1 MSQTDSYRNETA
13 TAGQEDDTPPR
24 SDLSALPAWRA
35 DLSWTAL
42 LWERVW
48 PAVWPAIGLIGAYL
62 LLAVLGLPQAL
73 PVWAHTGL
81 LVLFALGVAGAIWWA
96 VRALRLPNRHAA
108 LRRIEKV
115 NGLDHRPLESIE
127 DTLGTSH
134 EDTAARSLWLLH
146 QQRLRDAV
154 RRLRIGWPRPGLIR
168 RDPYALRV
176 GLGVALIA
184 AVASTGSE
192 SWERIRHA
200 FMPELGGMAS
210 PAPVK
215 LDAWIS
221 PPEYTRQA
229 PVFLTREKDAPIAAT
244 AAASV
249 AAAPGD
255 TPPEGQPGS
264 PDGKAAESTI
274 RVPEGSQLVLRVS
287 GGQDVPALVMTGETT
302 PLDAEDGGGY
312 RLETELAESGR
323 VVVMQ
328 GEREL
333 AAWDVAVV
341 PDEVPTVEFTQ
352 PPGQTARKALRIDFA
367 AKDDYGV
374 EKVTAKIFGS
384 GALAENS
391 ALAKLAPEEIELT
404 IPGQRSREIKSTS
417 FHDLTPHPWAGL
429 PVNLQLIVQDE
440 VGQLGVSKSV
450 QIVLPERVF
459 QHPVARAIIDQRR
472 QLALFPEKNRGR
484 VAAMLDIIAWEHE
497 RYGDDTVVFMALVA
511 AARRLGDAYE
521 DTPDHVA
528 GVLKLLWDTALRIE
542 DGTLSLSEQSLR
554 DSQQALLD
562 ALSDK
567 NATDEEIERLMREFE
582 KALSE
587 YMKSLAEMMRNNPE
601 LQKQMPPMD
610 PNMKLLT
617 QQDLKKLMD
626 QIRDL
631 ARSGQRDAA
640 KQMLSQLQ
648 QMLENLRMR
657 RFAQPNQQQ
666 QQAMKMLN
674 DLQDIIK
681 QQQELLDKTFREAQK
696 RGQMQGGNPSQ
707 PFRPNMMPPGMQQP
721 GMPQQGQPQAGDG
734 KMQPMPG
741 ESQAQEELRR
751 RLGELMRQLGEMSG
765 NVPRPLGRAERSM
778 RQSTDQLGQGQA
790 GQAVPPQTDAVDQL
804 QQGARDATQQ
814 LMQQLSRNGMMQPG
828 PGQPFGNPPEN
839 DRDPFGRNAENDGRG
854 TNVDNRG
861 VQIPDRDK
869 VQDAR
874 RIRDEL
880 RRRAGERS
888 RPVPELEYIDRLL
901 QQF

>member
-1 MSQTDSYRNETA
+1 MSQTDTNGTEMDRPEADAESW
-13 TAGQEDDTPPR
+13 PH

-42 LWERVW
+42 LWERLWPTLW
-48 PAVWPAIGLIGAYL
+48 PAVGLIGAYL
-62 LLAVLGLPQAL
+62 LLAVLGVPQAL
-73 PVWAHTGL
+73 PVWAHSL
-81 LVLFALGVAGAIWWA
+81 LLAAFALGVAGAVWWS
-96 VRALRLPNRHAA
+96 VRSLRLPDRHAA
-108 LRRIEKV
+108 LRRIEKM

-127 DTLGTSH
+127 DTLGTGH
-134 EDTAARSLWLLH
+134 EDVAARSLWLLH

-154 RRLRIGWPRPGLIR
+154 ARLRVGWPKPGLIR

-184 AVASTGSE
+184 AVSVTGSE
-192 SWERIRHA
+192 SWERIRQA
-200 FMPELGGMAS
+200 FMPEIGGMAS
-210 PAPVK
+210 PVPVK

-229 PVFLTREKDAPIAAT
+229 PIFLTREHESPAPAP
-244 AAASV
+244 V
-249 AAAPGD
+249 AAAAAATPGD
-255 TPPEGQPGS
+255 KPPEGQ
-264 PDGKAAESTI
+264 AEKPTI
-274 RVPEGSQLVLRVS
+274 RVPEGSQLVLRLS
-287 GGQDVPALVMTGETT
+287 GGRTVPALVMGGETT

-312 RLETELAESGR
+312 RLETELAESGH
-323 VVVMQ
+323 VAVMQ

-333 AAWDVAVV
+333 AAWDVTVV
-341 PDEVPTVEFTQ
+341 PDQAPTVAFTQ
-352 PPGQTARKALRIDFA
+352 PPGQTARKALRIDFV

-374 EKVTAKIFGS
+374 EKVTAKIYGS

-429 PVNLQLIVQDE
+429 PVNLQLIVRDE

-450 QIVLPERVF
+450 QIVLPQRIF

-472 QLALFPEKNRGR
+472 QLALFPEQNRGR

-497 RYGDDTVVFMALVA
+497 RYNDDYVVFMSLIA
-511 AARRLGDAYE
+511 AARRLGPGYE
-521 DTPDHVA
+521 DTPEHVA
-528 GVLKLLWDTALRIE
+528 GVLTLLWDTALRIE

-567 NATDEEIERLMREFE
+567 NATDKEIERLMREFE
-582 KALSE
+582 KALNE
-587 YMKSLAEMMRNNPE
+587 YMQSLAEMMRNNPDM
-601 LQKQMPPMD
+601 QKQLPQMD
-610 PNMKLLT
+610 PNAKILT
-617 QQDLKKLMD
+617 QQDLKNLMD
-626 QIRDL
+626 RIREL

-681 QQQELLDKTFREAQK
+681 QQQQLLDKTFREAQK
-696 RGQMQGGNPSQ
+696 RGQMRSGNPSR

-721 GMPQQGQPQAGDG
+721 GMQQGQPQAGDG

-741 ESQAQEELRR
+741 ESQAQEDLRR

-778 RQSTDQLGQGQA
+778 RQSTDQLGQGHA
-790 GQAVPPQTDAVDQL
+790 GQAVPPQTEAIDQL
-804 QQGARDATQQ
+804 QQGARAATQQ
-814 LMQQLSRNGMMQPG
+814 LMQQLSRGGLMQPG
-828 PGQPFGNPPEN
+828 PGQPVGNAPEN
-839 DRDPFGRNAENDGRG
+839 DRDPFGRDAENDGRG
-854 TNVDNRG
+854 MNADNRG

-880 RRRAGERS
+880 RRRAGERA
-888 RPVPELEYIDRLL
+888 RPAPELEYIDRLL